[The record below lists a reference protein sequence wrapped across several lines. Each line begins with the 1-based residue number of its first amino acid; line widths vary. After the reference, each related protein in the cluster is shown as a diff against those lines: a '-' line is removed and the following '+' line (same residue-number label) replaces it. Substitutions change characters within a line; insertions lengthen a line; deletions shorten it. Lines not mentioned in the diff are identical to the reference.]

1 MEVIHCRM
9 PKQTLTEYGN
19 KIGEFIK
26 PNMDCGRYNHACSDM
41 ISIEMIT
48 ELGLVS
54 DLCKHSYTEI
64 INSFSLMTRWVNL
77 AKTVECI
84 RIAVEHWLD
93 INGEVVFDN
102 YYLKS
107 SMDEYPI
114 HIHED
119 ICVFAAWVIY
129 NGADGASI
137 RKTMPTKIQE
147 QTRIIVR
154 KIGVSGIVSMLWR
167 SLVAYM
173 SMTEKCII
181 PAYKQCFKHG
191 AKEGVQF
198 GQIQSA
204 FAQLRQS
211 A

>member
-41 ISIEMIT
+41 ISVEMIT

-77 AKTVECI
+77 SKTVDCI

-93 INGEVVFDN
+93 INREVVFDN

-107 SMDEYPI
+107 SMDEYPV

-154 KIGVSGIVSMLWR
+154 KIGVSGIISMLWR
-167 SLVAYM
+167 SLIAYM
-173 SMTEKCII
+173 SMTDKCII
-181 PAYKQCFKHG
+181 PAYKECFKHG
-191 AKEGVQF
+191 AKEQTSF
-198 GQIQSA
+198 NQMQSA
-204 FAQLRQS
+204 FEQLKKS

>member
-9 PKQTLTEYGN
+9 SEQTLAEYGN

-26 PNMDCGRYNHACSDM
+26 PNMDCGRYDHACSDM
-41 ISIEMIT
+41 ISVEMIT

-77 AKTVECI
+77 SKTVDCI

-137 RKTMPTKIQE
+137 RRTMPTKIQE

-154 KIGVSGIVSMLWR
+154 KIGVSGIISMLWR

-198 GQIQSA
+198 GQMQSA
-204 FAQLRQS
+204 FAQLKKS

>member
-26 PNMDCGRYNHACSDM
+26 PNMDCGRYDHACSDM

-77 AKTVECI
+77 SKTVDCI

-107 SMDEYPI
+107 SMDEYPV

-137 RKTMPTKIQE
+137 RRTMPTKIQE

-154 KIGVSGIVSMLWR
+154 KIGVSGIISMLWR
-167 SLVAYM
+167 SLIAFQ
-173 SMTEKCII
+173 SMTDKCII
-181 PAYKQCFKHG
+181 PAYKECFKHG
-191 AKEGVQF
+191 AKEQTSF
-198 GQIQSA
+198 NRMQSA
-204 FAQLRQS
+204 FAQLKKS

>member
-1 MEVIHCRM
+1 M
-9 PKQTLTEYGN
+9 PKQTLIEYGN

-41 ISIEMIT
+41 ISIEMIA

-77 AKTVECI
+77 SKTVDCI

-137 RKTMPTKIQE
+137 RRTMPTKIQE

-154 KIGVSGIVSMLWR
+154 KIGVSGIISMLWR
-167 SLVAYM
+167 SLIAFQ
-173 SMTEKCII
+173 SMTDKCII
-181 PAYKQCFKHG
+181 PAYKECFKHG
-191 AKEGVQF
+191 AKEQTSF
-198 GQIQSA
+198 NQMQSA
-204 FAQLRQS
+204 FAQLKKS

>member
-1 MEVIHCRM
+1 
-9 PKQTLTEYGN
+9 
-19 KIGEFIK
+19 
-26 PNMDCGRYNHACSDM
+26 MDCGRYDHACSDM
-41 ISIEMIT
+41 ISVEMIT

-77 AKTVECI
+77 SKTVDCI

-93 INGEVVFDN
+93 INTQVVFDD

-137 RKTMPTKIQE
+137 RRTMPTKIQE

-154 KIGVSGIVSMLWR
+154 KIGVSGIISMLWR
-167 SLVAYM
+167 SLIAYM

-198 GQIQSA
+198 GQMQSA
-204 FAQLRQS
+204 FAQLKKS

>member
-9 PKQTLTEYGN
+9 PKQALTEYGN

-77 AKTVECI
+77 SKTVDCI

-137 RKTMPTKIQE
+137 RRTMPTKIQE

-167 SLVAYM
+167 SLIAYM

-198 GQIQSA
+198 GQMQSA
-204 FAQLRQS
+204 FAQLKKS